1 MSSEGRVS
9 SCNECVASLQV
20 SKILVFQI
28 IPSTLLERRDAIS
41 RHSRAQTGVSL
52 SLRWVTLQRL
62 YKIEFF
68 AVPVLGPG
76 YRTNSWRGAVCCWAG
91 GWPVGDPVS
100 LQRGS
105 TTEIKISRQDFS
117 TIIRRRSYLLAW
129 LVCFDGWT
137 FTSILHFRC
146 QQRRVNNRILL
157 LLAFSNIPF

>member
-1 MSSEGRVS
+1 MSYIWVMSSEGRVS

-117 TIIRRRSYLLAW
+117 TIIRRRK
-129 LVCFDGWT
+129 T